1 LIAPTFDAIRGR
13 FATSAPATAIRDS
26 EVLPVVLASRRIAQI
41 GLLSIAVLA
50 GCSAVPSASPPGV
63 EQTIH
68 VLEVDTNVTLVKV
81 GSLTGCTTEV
91 CEGDYYVGDNS
102 LVDAQTRK
110 LVGNFLFECFVVD
123 VASGL
128 YHCPSNTMVLTGRGR
143 IVITEDVYIGN
154 RSATPGPWPIIGG
167 TGEFL
172 GVTGMMTSP
181 PNSTAP
187 SGDFIVTYTR

>member
-1 LIAPTFDAIRGR
+1 MHQSFGR
-13 FATSAPATAIRDS
+13 VTRA
-26 EVLPVVLASRRIAQI
+26 VLVGALV
-41 GLLSIAVLA
+41 VLA
-50 GCSAVPSASPPGV
+50 GCSGGATSSGSANQSL
-63 EQTIH
+63 TIH
-68 VLEVDTNVTLVKV
+68 VLEIDTNVTLVKV
-81 GSLTGCTTEV
+81 GSLTGCTTDV
-91 CEGDYYVGDNS
+91 CEGDYFVGDNE
-102 LVDAQTRK
+102 LVDAQTSKR
-110 LVGNFLFECFVVD
+110 VGNFLFECFVVD

-154 RSATPGPWPIIGG
+154 RSAIPGPWPIIGG

-181 PNSTAP
+181 PDSTAP

>member
-1 LIAPTFDAIRGR
+1 MHQPFCGVTRAVIVGA
-13 FATSAPATAIRDS
+13 
-26 EVLPVVLASRRIAQI
+26 VV
-41 GLLSIAVLA
+41 VLA
-50 GCSAVPSASPPGV
+50 GCSGGASATGGSNQP
-63 EQTIH
+63 QTIH
-68 VLEVDTNVTLVKV
+68 VLEIDTNVTLVRV
-81 GSLTGCTTEV
+81 GPVTGCTTEV
-91 CEGDYYVGDNS
+91 CEGDYYIGDNE
-102 LVDAQTRK
+102 LVDAQTSER
-110 LVGNFLFECFVVD
+110 VGNFLFECFMVD

-154 RSATPGPWPIIGG
+154 RSAIPGPWPIIGG

-172 GVTGMMTSP
+172 GITGTMTSP

>member
-1 LIAPTFDAIRGR
+1 MRQTFGG
-13 FATSAPATAIRDS
+13 FARA
-26 EVLPVVLASRRIAQI
+26 VLVGALV
-41 GLLSIAVLA
+41 VLA
-50 GCSAVPSASPPGV
+50 GCSGGVTPSGSANQS
-63 EQTIH
+63 QTIH
-68 VLEVDTNVTLVKV
+68 VLEIDTNVTLVKV

-91 CEGDYYVGDNS
+91 CEGDYYVGDNE
-102 LVDAQTRK
+102 LVDAQTSKR
-110 LVGNFLFECFVVD
+110 VGNFLFECFVVD

-172 GVTGMMTSP
+172 GVAGMMTSP
-181 PNSTAP
+181 PHSTAP
-187 SGDFIVTYTR
+187 SGDFILTYTR